1 MLLWSIMVLGWI
13 PSLVQVRLSIT
24 DRDNSSVY
32 VLHVLTF
39 FFYVLGMATIC
50 NMGAE
55 IGATTSVFPYNHRMR
70 TYLEKTGRG
79 GWW

>member
-39 FFYVLGMATIC
+39 FFLRFRNGY
-50 NMGAE
+50 
-55 IGATTSVFPYNHRMR
+55 
-70 TYLEKTGRG
+70 YL
-79 GWW
+79 